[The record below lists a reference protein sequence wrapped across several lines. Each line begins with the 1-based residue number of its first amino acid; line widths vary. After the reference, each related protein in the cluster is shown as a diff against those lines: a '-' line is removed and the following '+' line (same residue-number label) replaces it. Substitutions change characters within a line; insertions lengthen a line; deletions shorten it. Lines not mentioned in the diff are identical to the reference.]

1 MGRVDNE
8 SITGWGKHGKVV
20 GPLLA
25 SMGRTRAVRAGEAGQ
40 AGPVPIEVKLGRL
53 GWATCKNWE
62 EKKKTVG
69 PGSPSIWVS
78 AHCQIGIR

>member
-1 MGRVDNE
+1 LLMGRVDNE

-53 GWATCKNWE
+53 GWATRKIGR
-62 EKKKTVG
+62 KRKSRSGRAQLPVG
-69 PGSPSIWVS
+69 FRPI
-78 AHCQIGIR
+78 AK